1 MTPRKGAEATRKI
14 CPTDKNHVDLLG
26 MFFFLGSKFPSC
38 FYLISWLTH
47 HRSSAISAAVK
58 RLALKGPVSHV
69 HRVLRHILQ
78 GCHGMV
84 NVGISRFKKRQM
96 ISHKSLGP
104 REWSFYPIWEPNWWY
119 DNHILLARNGSKW
132 LDHDWWLVIVLQSGE
147 GLFST
152 STGSGSRRCQML

>member
-1 MTPRKGAEATRKI
+1 METMTPRKGAEATRKI
-14 CPTDKNHVDLLG
+14 CPRDTNHVDLLG
-26 MFFFLGSKFPSC
+26 MFFFLGSKLFLSHL
-38 FYLISWLTH
+38 LID

-84 NVGISRFKKRQM
+84 NVGISRFKKQQM

-104 REWSFYPIWEPNWWY
+104 RGWSQP
-119 DNHILLARNGSKW
+119 HITGTCKKW
-132 LDHDWWLVIVLQSGE
+132 IEMAWSWLVIVLQSGE
-147 GLFST
+147 GFVFYVNRVRKQTLSNAVE
-152 STGSGSRRCQML
+152 S